1 MFRGFRLVMG
11 LIFLVRAP
19 SVEIARC
26 FLFFVSAD
34 VLAEGALV
42 RVISDAL
49 AEQQRF

>member
-1 MFRGFRLVMG
+1 MFYY
-11 LIFLVRAP
+11 
-19 SVEIARC
+19 
-26 FLFFVSAD
+26 FFVSVD